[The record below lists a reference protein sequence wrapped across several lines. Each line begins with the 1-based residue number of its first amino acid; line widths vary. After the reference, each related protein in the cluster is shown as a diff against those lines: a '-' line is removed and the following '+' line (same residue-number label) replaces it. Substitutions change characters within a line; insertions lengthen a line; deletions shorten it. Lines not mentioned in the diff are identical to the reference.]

1 MLRPYVAYPPSLGA
15 HRQDGDPLDRLGGPL
30 RIQIEG
36 PERRDVVSPPFDP
49 RRRRHPEAV
58 HVEDAAAH
66 AELRHL
72 GHGRHAGVPHL
83 FEAPY
88 HVREPETASGVERQ
102 PRVSEGRRHPG
113 SLRRGAC
120 RSHEQANP
128 PREQRLEGFDPL
140 AGDLDVR
147 LLGTERLALRV
158 QRGGVARERLQIGQP
173 ALGIGRRRRHHDEH
187 VLRTLPRQRGRQGVE
202 AIDQEGEGHQRVK
215 VATPSSAAAT
225 SNASSSSGPLA
236 SLLPAPANRAA
247 ASAVASRTSAPN
259 TSRTSAAGAGVRS
272 DSRGSGPDT
281 IAPTVSEPRA
291 RNSTPGGPS
300 TSDTGASPRARRFT
314 SASMNGTNAG
324 ATGSAVHAVSNRLPI
339 SRMPASRVNHGSPF
353 TLARTVLSSPFPPPP
368 SPIASR
374 PWRRDTRMPS

>member
-88 HVREPETASGVERQ
+88 HVREPETAPGVERQ

-158 QRGGVARERLQIGQP
+158 QRGGGARER
-173 ALGIGRRRRHHDEH
+173 
-187 VLRTLPRQRGRQGVE
+187 VRQGPRGRQGVE

-225 SNASSSSGPLA
+225 SNASTSSGPLA

-324 ATGSAVHAVSNRLPI
+324 ATGSAVHAVANRLPI
-339 SRMPASRVNHGSPF
+339 SRMPASRVNHGSPV
-353 TLARTVLSSPFPPPP
+353 TLARIVLSSPFPRPP

-374 PWRRDTRMPS
+374 R